1 MSLSLSCLII
11 LGASKLTNRLRRIH
25 TNPTECQYFQTC
37 YLPSWG
43 FLVMSP
49 FADLDKPP
57 FFTAIYLTP
66 EEGGNH
72 GLHSEAVATLVSGA
86 TLVPG
91 FVGFTN
97 DVAVAKR
104 PIKVLY
110 WRTFRAMQAWQR
122 KVKDLLPNNVDL
134 ESCVASE
141 GCHWKWFE
149 LEQAYT
155 AHPLRRVA

>member
-1 MSLSLSCLII
+1 M
-11 LGASKLTNRLRRIH
+11 
-25 TNPTECQYFQTC
+25 F
-37 YLPSWG
+37 
-43 FLVMSP
+43 P

-72 GLHSEAVATLVSGA
+72 GLHSEAVSTLVSGA

-122 KVKDLLPNNVDL
+122 TVKDLLPNITPHDYTHNYKIDEGKSISYITDFNFEDGSSIRAYCDNWSNIVEKNERWVDSMSV
-134 ESCVASE
+134 EISTAEAVNWINNE
-141 GCHWKWFE
+141 
-149 LEQAYT
+149 AYN
-155 AHPLRRVA
+155 